1 MKRFILAALAA
12 LSLASCGAGTPLG
25 SVPTPV
31 ELADRTAKD
40 EQAAVAIE
48 NGYKAFRM
56 AVELGV
62 DSGLIKG
69 ERATMVAKAD
79 QCAYAALLVFRQA
92 YKTANSA
99 DLLAAGRSANIAIE
113 QAIAAV
119 RGKASPCSI

>member
-1 MKRFILAALAA
+1 MLKTFFAAILAV
-12 LSLASCGAGTPLG
+12 SLTACSVVGPTG
-25 SVPTPV
+25 SIPAPV

-40 EQAAVAIE
+40 EQAAIAIE
-48 NGYKAFRM
+48 NGYKAFRL

-62 DSGLIKG
+62 DTGVIKG
-69 ERATMVAKAD
+69 ERAAAVAKAD

-99 DLLAAGRSANIAIE
+99 DLVAAGRNVNAAID

-119 RGKASPCSI
+119 KGKASPCSL